1 MERKGG
7 AGVLLTQ
14 RIKVRQRGVELE
26 GEVVSC
32 FELEIWEGE
41 GLEGEGGAGEVGEEG
56 KKGKETLKLEI

>member
-41 GLEGEGGAGEVGEEG
+41 GLGGEGDAGRGGGEGEGDL
-56 KKGKETLKLEI
+56 ET